1 MERIPAR
8 HLRIPNWISPVF
20 LGGFHSALSLCL
32 LGLFFSRDGF
42 AQEAD
47 KAYSNAAVFEKQI
60 RPILKAHCFLCHGE
74 EPEKGGELDLRL
86 VRLMHKGGESGPILH
101 PSEPSQSLLLER
113 ILSDEMPPGPKKL
126 STDEKELI
134 RQWVLAGAKTLRP
147 EPDDPKQV
155 RFTEEE
161 LSHWSFQPIRR
172 PEPALA
178 AENQESG
185 SDKAGVPLDAAK
197 VIDHWVTQKATANGF
212 HLAPRATKETLLR
225 RLSFNLTGLPP
236 KPEELREFL
245 EDESADAYSKV
256 IDRLLESP
264 HYGVRWGR
272 YWLDVAGYAE
282 SDGQILGDKARPHA
296 WRYRDYVVDALNRD
310 IPYSQFIREQIA
322 GDQMIEGEI
331 DPNNDEHAR
340 LLAATG
346 FLQMAPDL
354 SETENTILN
363 RNQAVSDTLQ
373 TVTSAVLGLT
383 VACAQCHDHR
393 YDPISIDDYY
403 KLRAVF
409 DPAMP
414 LHQWKPPSQRLI
426 DLTNDQTKAER
437 AKIEADAVAL
447 QDDINAR
454 RRAHCQTIQDRE
466 INAAPEEVRESLRK
480 AVETAAKDQTP
491 DQKALLES
499 YPKVRTIDW
508 IVGQLVEYDGPAHRR
523 FQEEEKKVQEIRDS
537 KPLARLVM
545 SVQDKDRG
553 VKSAVFFRGNPESPL
568 HEVEPAEL
576 EVLMQSRPAEMR
588 KSISSEKRRLAY
600 ADYLTDGNHP
610 LVARVI
616 VNRVWMN
623 HFGAGLVRTPGD
635 FGLNGQTPTH
645 PELLDYLAAEFMSH
659 GWSLKWLHRQILHSQ
674 TFQQSSSPAEPDI
687 AATAVGRSSWV
698 EDPENR
704 FLARMSLRRLDAEA
718 VRDSILSVSGQL
730 NPELGGPSI
739 PVAEDDE
746 GKAVIGSRILRDGLF
761 AGIKD
766 PGDGGKR
773 RSIYLSYQRSL
784 QLNLLQT
791 FDLPEMKPNCQQ
803 RTVSTV
809 TPQALLLMN
818 DAWVVEAAER
828 MSERIWS
835 SGGSI
840 EQRAEQAFELA
851 FSTKPK
857 PSELDAC
864 VRFSQSQTELF
875 RQDKDEKWQKKIA
888 EQPDAPD
895 RRGLASLCQML
906 MASNRFLYL
915 D

>member
-8 HLRIPNWISPVF
+8 HCHIRPWISCQFKWDYLAAVCV
-20 LGGFHSALSLCL
+20 CL
-32 LGLFFSRDGF
+32 LGLFFPVVCTS
-42 AQEAD
+42 QEANVD
-47 KAYSNAAVFEKQI
+47 GANAVVFEKQI

-86 VRLMHKGGESGPILH
+86 VRLMHQGGESGPSIH
-101 PSEPSQSLLLER
+101 ATEPSQSLLLER

-126 STDEKELI
+126 SNDEKDLI
-134 RQWVLAGAKTLRP
+134 RRWVLSGAKTLRP
-147 EPDDPKQV
+147 EPEDAKQV

-161 LSHWSFQPIRR
+161 LSHWSFQAIRR
-172 PEPALA
+172 PESTTHESRERESEESA
-178 AENQESG
+178 ASF
-185 SDKAGVPLDAAK
+185 ATAK
-197 VIDHWVTQKATANGF
+197 GIDQWVAQKAKANGF
-212 HLAPRATKETLLR
+212 DLAPRANKEVLLR

-236 KPEELREFL
+236 TREELQAFL
-245 EDESADAYSKV
+245 KDESEDAYTKV
-256 IDRLLESP
+256 VERLLASP
-264 HYGVRWGR
+264 QYGVRWGR
-272 YWLDVAGYAE
+272 YWLDIAGYAE
-282 SDGQILGDKARPHA
+282 SDGQILGDKPRPHA

-310 IPYSQFIREQIA
+310 IPYDQFIREQIA
-322 GDQMIEGEI
+322 GDQLIEGEI

-354 SETENTILN
+354 SETENTLLN
-363 RNQAVSDTLQ
+363 RNQAVSDTIQ

-393 YDPISIDDYY
+393 YDPISIEDYY
-403 KLRAVF
+403 KLRAIF

-414 LHQWKPPSQRLI
+414 LQNWKPPSQRWM
-426 DLTNDQTKAER
+426 DLTNDKTKAER
-437 AKIEADAVAL
+437 AKVESEAVAL

-480 AVETAAKDQTP
+480 AVLTAVKDQTAE
-491 DQKALLES
+491 QKALLES

-508 IVGQLVEYDGPAHRR
+508 IVGQLVEYDGPAHRG
-523 FQEEEKKVQEIRDS
+523 FQEEEKKVQAIRES
-537 KPLARLVM
+537 KPLARMVM
-545 SVQDKDRG
+545 SVQDKDRA
-553 VKSAVFFRGNPESPL
+553 VKSAVFFRGNPESPQ
-568 HEVEPAEL
+568 HEVEPGEL
-576 EVLMQSRPAEMR
+576 EVLLQSRPQEKR
-588 KSISSEKRRLAY
+588 KSIAVDHRRLAY
-600 ADYLTDGNHP
+600 ADHLTDGNHP

-616 VNRVWMN
+616 VNRVWMH
-623 HFGAGLVRTPGD
+623 HFGVGLVRTPGD
-635 FGLNGQTPTH
+635 FGLNGQPPTH
-645 PELLDYLAAEFMSH
+645 PELLDYLATELISH
-659 GWSLKWLHRQILHSQ
+659 RWSLKWLHRQIVHSQ
-674 TFQQSSSPAEPDI
+674 TFQQSSSTPE
-687 AATAVGRSSWV
+687 SSSSAPSGSNNSWI

-704 FLARMSLRRLDAEA
+704 FFARMALRRLDAEA
-718 VRDSILSVSGQL
+718 VRDAILAVSGQL
-730 NPELGGPSI
+730 NPEQGGPSI

-766 PGDGGKR
+766 PGEGGKR
-773 RSIYLSYQRSL
+773 RSIYLSFQRSL

-835 SGGSI
+835 SGGSPEI
-840 EQRAEQAFELA
+840 RAEQAFELA
-851 FSTKPK
+851 LSTRPRS
-857 PSELDAC
+857 SELVAC
-864 VRFSQSQTELF
+864 VQFMQSQADLF
-875 RQDKDEKWQKKIA
+875 RKDSDEKWQKKIA

-895 RRGLASLCQML
+895 RRGLASLCQIL

-915 D
+915 E